1 MIATPPAAA
10 LTPVAA
16 LLPDFAHERV
26 TTVTG
31 ARSGLRITVALHSSV
46 IGPGLGGC
54 RLWMYDHW
62 LDGVADAMRLA
73 QAMTMKNALA
83 DIGAGGGK
91 AVIALEAGDLVESA
105 GAGKSAGAGNGASR
119 ALPLDRRRDALLD
132 LGDLV
137 ESFGGAYI
145 TTEDVGVTEHDMLI
159 VRERTPH
166 VVGLPAADGGAGE
179 PAAGTALGVFASI
192 EQVLFAV
199 FGSSAVEGRS
209 FVISGLGQVG
219 SRLARRLAAA
229 GAVLTVTDLNPAVRA
244 LANELGATWIEPSA
258 AVTTPADMF
267 VPAGLG
273 GILTAPVIEQL
284 PVRAICGPANNP
296 LAERVGADALAA
308 RGILYA
314 PDYLVNAGGVIHLAL
329 TERGETSAVVDARLR
344 GIGGTL
350 AEVLTLATVE
360 GITPLDAA
368 DRLALDRLAAARVL
382 SAR

>member
-1 MIATPPAAA
+1 MIAGPLPDAA
-10 LTPVAA
+10 LTPDAGP
-16 LLPDFAHERV
+16 LPDFVHERV

-105 GAGKSAGAGNGASR
+105 GAGYGAGR
-119 ALPLDRRRDALLD
+119 ALPLERRRDALLD

-166 VVGLPAADGGAGE
+166 VVGLPAADGGSGE
-179 PAAGTALGVFASI
+179 PAASTALGVFASI

-199 FGSSAVEGRS
+199 FGSSAIEGRS

-244 LANELGATWIEPSA
+244 LADELGATWIAPDA
-258 AVTTPADMF
+258 AVSTPADMF

-314 PDYLVNAGGVIHLAL
+314 PDYVVNAGGVIHLAL
-329 TERGETSAVVDARLR
+329 TERGETLAVVDARLR
-344 GIGGTL
+344 RIGGTL
-350 AEVLTLATVE
+350 AEVLALATVE

>member
-1 MIATPPAAA
+1 MTTTAP
-10 LTPVAA
+10 
-16 LLPDFAHERV
+16 LPEFTHERV

-31 ARSGLRITVALHSSV
+31 PRSGLHITVALHSSA
-46 IGPGLGGC
+46 IGPALGGC
-54 RLWMYDHW
+54 RLWTYEHW
-62 LDGVADAMRLA
+62 LDGVADAMRLG

-91 AVIALEAGDLVESA
+91 AVIALAPGQV
-105 GAGKSAGAGNGASR
+105 
-119 ALPLDRRRDALLD
+119 LDPDQRRDALLD

-159 VRERTPH
+159 VRERTQH

-192 EQVLFAV
+192 EQVLLAV
-199 FGSSAVEGRS
+199 FGSTSVEGRS

-219 SRLARRLAAA
+219 SRLARRLAEA
-229 GAVLTVTDLNPAVRA
+229 GAVLTVTDINPSA
-244 LANELGATWIEPSA
+244 LAIADQLGATWIDA
-258 AVTTPADMF
+258 ADAVSTPADVF

-284 PVRAICGPANNP
+284 PVRAVCGPANNP
-296 LAERVGADALAA
+296 LAERSGADALAA

-314 PDYLVNAGGVIHLAL
+314 PDFVVNAGGVIHLAL
-329 TERGETSAVVDARLR
+329 TERGESPETVDERLR
-344 GIGGTL
+344 AIGHTL
-350 AEVLTLATVE
+350 ADVLALATLE

-368 DRLALDRLAAARVL
+368 DRLALARVAAAR
-382 SAR
+382 A